1 MLFSLDLS
9 MTATTINDFVFNNP
23 EYEEIYE
30 FYDCDFEIVSR
41 LKSLSNQFFVKIIA
55 SKNCQ
60 YCKIHIPRFLK
71 IHENVEFNLDFIVWE
86 DFTEEETFDLMD
98 DFNLTGLPSII
109 IFKIKDDNTRVEI
122 GRVVKEPE
130 QSLEEDLLTVFEQPT
145 LLSQNYKTVTQA
157 YDNY

>member
-1 MLFSLDLS
+1 

-30 FYDCDFEIVSR
+30 FYDCDTEIVNR
-41 LKSLSNQFFVKIIA
+41 LKTLSKEFFVKIFA

-71 IHENVEFNLDFIVWE
+71 IHEHVEFNLDFVVWE
-86 DFTEEETFDLMD
+86 DFTEQETFDLMD

-109 IFKIKDDNTRVEI
+109 IYRIQDNNSRVEV

-130 QSLEEDLLTVFEQPT
+130 QTLEEDLLTVFEQPT
-145 LLSQNYKTVTQA
+145 LIARNYNNTVTQA
-157 YDNY
+157 CDNC